1 MVLRSLQIQGANR
14 DCCKVSCY
22 VCRSFRLS
30 GLGVVRECA
39 EVQCGAESI
48 VLWGNG
54 GMSDVRQWDGGVR

>member
-1 MVLRSLQIQGANR
+1 M
-14 DCCKVSCY
+14 SCY